1 MALAHT
7 LESKVEAAYNR
18 GDLLEKRRL
27 LMAEWSDYI
36 TQSIEGIESATEES
50 QAKLSIVS
58 DRALEAET
66 DSNFE
71 YRMVG

>member
-27 LMAEWSDYI
+27 LMAEWSEYI
-36 TQSIEGIESATEES
+36 TQSIEWVQSPRDAV
-50 QAKLSIVS
+50 QAGMSIVS
-58 DRALEAET
+58 DREPEAVA
-66 DSNFE
+66 DSGFE
-71 YRMVG
+71 YRMAG